1 MMTEILA
8 ETGHDL
14 TRSRVRMVH
23 RNFLATIALA
33 LALAPLACGGNKP
46 KDKTPEELAAE
57 AKAKEPPLPPKCE
70 SLDEN
75 CAAQSDTVATVKSA
89 GLQFKPP
96 EKWIYAQTESYTI
109 MQQGSDAG
117 AAMLAIG
124 SYTPDKDAKKNDAAR
139 DAAFADL
146 LKALGATPPKTYKV
160 AWKKP
165 EAPLDA
171 NGLKMGTWLAPDVE
185 RTGLKDKK
193 GNMPIVH
200 APIDAT
206 HNMIAIGFALGDD
219 EKGMEAIQNVL
230 TSIKPDTGATEGDKA
245 AEGDKKPEGEKK

>member
-1 MMTEILA
+1 MTEILA
-8 ETGHDL
+8 DMGHDL

-23 RNFLATIALA
+23 RNFLPTIVLA

-46 KDKTPEELAAE
+46 KDKTPDEIEAE
-57 AKAKEPPLPPKCE
+57 NKAKAPPPPPKCE

-75 CAAQSDTVATVKSA
+75 CVAKSDTVATVKGA
-89 GLQFKPP
+89 GLQFNPP
-96 EKWIYAQTESYTI
+96 EKWLYAQTETYSI
-109 MQQGSDAG
+109 MQQGTDPG
-117 AAMLAIG
+117 ASMLVIG

-146 LKALGATPPKTYKV
+146 VKALGATLPKSYKV

-185 RTGLKDKK
+185 RSGLKDKK

-206 HNMIAIGFALGDD
+206 HNMIALGFALGDD

-230 TSIKPDTGATEGDKA
+230 MSIKPGTGASEGDKA
-245 AEGDKKPEGEKK
+245 DGDKADGDKK